1 MRVIRF
7 GSCHFGITNE
17 AYAIFSV
24 LNIIRR
30 ATGWRSDYGF
40 SNLKGDMF
48 GGVVSAIMMVPVAL
62 GFGALSGLG
71 PVAAFY
77 GAIAVGLFTAAF
89 GGAAPMISGPSAL
102 ITIFTAIII
111 SSYADSLAEAF
122 TIVMMAGLFQIA
134 FGLLRLGRFANWLP
148 FPVVRGVFIGVGAY
162 IFLTQTLWFL
172 GAPIEPGIGL
182 FGIIAS
188 WPEALLNLN
197 IHALAVAIITLSVFI
212 LWPDR
217 FHRFVPDALVAL
229 ITGALA
235 GVFLFD
241 SAPRLGDT
249 PIGLPEIQIPVFHTH
264 LLIDAIQ
271 PALILAFLSSMYNL
285 LTALII
291 DPLTGRT
298 HQSNRELV
306 GLGLGNIV
314 TGALGGLPG
323 AASAPCS
330 LLAARAGGR
339 TAITGMV
346 CAAVLLAV
354 LFGLGR
360 AMSYIPLAAFA
371 GILIKVGWDMMDIRF
386 LRRIPRLS
394 PDIGIVA
401 LLTAFL
407 SLVVD
412 VISAIAVG
420 FIVSGMANA
429 LRFQSQQLNQTVST
443 PLLDMVIL
451 PDAMDDPDFDPFR
464 ARVGLLSLR
473 GSYSIASAR
482 EIVRVI
488 SPDLADHE
496 IVIFDFSETTGM
508 DDSAAMAVEDLI
520 NSIVRDQDKICI
532 VSGLSDNLE
541 ETLSSLGIFDNVPK
555 EDFAKDM
562 DEAHQIAARILQAQ
576 S

>member
-1 MRVIRF
+1 MINTQPV
-7 GSCHFGITNE
+7 S
-17 AYAIFSV
+17 A
-24 LNIIRR
+24 IIRSVR
-30 ATGWRSDYGF
+30 RITGWQPSYGVA
-40 SNLKGDMF
+40 NLKGDLF
-48 GGVVSAIMMVPVAL
+48 GGIVSAVMMVPIAL

-77 GAIAVGLFTAAF
+77 GAIAVGFFTAIL

-102 ITIFTAIII
+102 ITIFTAVII
-111 SSYADSLAEAF
+111 SSYADNLAEAF
-122 TIVMMAGLFQIA
+122 TIVIMAGLIQIA

-148 FPVVRGVFIGVGAY
+148 FSVVRGVFVGVGGY
-162 IFLTQTLWFL
+162 IFMTQTLWFL
-172 GAPIEPGIGL
+172 GSPIEPGIGL
-182 FGIIAS
+182 FDIIAS
-188 WPEALLNLN
+188 WPSAILDVNL
-197 IHALAVAIITLSVFI
+197 HALAVAVITLAVFI
-212 LWPDR
+212 SWPDR
-217 FHRFVPDALVAL
+217 LHRYVPDALVAL
-229 ITGALA
+229 IVGALA
-235 GVFLFD
+235 GVFLFT
-241 SAPRLGDT
+241 SAPQLGDT
-249 PIGLPEIQIPVFHTH
+249 PIGLPEFQTPVFQGNF
-264 LLIDAIQ
+264 LLEAIQ

-298 HQSNRELV
+298 HKPDRELV
-306 GLGLGNIV
+306 GLGIGNIV

-339 TAITGMV
+339 SAVTGMV
-346 CAAVLLAV
+346 CAGVLLAI

-360 AMSYIPLAAFA
+360 AIAYIPHAAFA
-371 GILIKVGWDMMDIRF
+371 GILIKVGWDMMDVRF
-386 LRRIPRLS
+386 LRRIPKLS
-394 PDIGIVA
+394 PDIGLVT
-401 LLTAFL
+401 LLTALL
-407 SLVVD
+407 SLVFD

-429 LRFQSQQLNQTVST
+429 LRFQSQQLNQTIST
-443 PLLDMVIL
+443 PLLDMIIF

-496 IVIFDFSETTGM
+496 VVIFDFSETSGM

-520 NSIVRDQDKICI
+520 NSIVRDQDKACI
-532 VSGLSDNLE
+532 ISGLSDQLEGNL
-541 ETLSSLGIFDNVPK
+541 SALGIFDNVPGD
-555 EDFAKDM
+555 DFAKDM
-562 DEAHQIAARILQAQ
+562 DEAKLIAARILED
-576 S
+576 

>member
-1 MRVIRF
+1 M
-7 GSCHFGITNE
+7 
-17 AYAIFSV
+17 
-24 LNIIRR
+24 IIRSVR
-30 ATGWRSDYGF
+30 RLTGWQPNYGVA
-40 SNLKGDMF
+40 NLKGDMF
-48 GGVVSAIMMVPVAL
+48 GGLVSAVMMVPVAL

-77 GAIAVGLFTAAF
+77 GAIAVGFFTAAL

-102 ITIFTAIII
+102 ITIFTAVII

-122 TIVMMAGLFQIA
+122 TIVMMAGIIQIG
-134 FGLLRLGRFANWLP
+134 FGALRLGRFANWLP
-148 FPVVRGVFIGVGAY
+148 FPVVRGVFVGVGGY

-172 GAPIEPGIGL
+172 GSDIEPGIGL
-182 FGIIAS
+182 IEVITS
-188 WPEALLNLN
+188 WPNAVLNLN
-197 IHALAVAIITLSVFI
+197 IHALAVAVITLAVFI
-212 LWPDR
+212 SWPDR
-217 FHRFVPDALVAL
+217 FHRFIPDALVAL
-229 ITGALA
+229 IVGALA

-249 PIGLPEIQIPVFHTH
+249 PIGLPEIQIPVFHGH
-264 LLIDAIQ
+264 ILLDAIQ

-298 HQSNRELV
+298 HQPNRELV
-306 GLGLGNIV
+306 GLGIGNIV
-314 TGALGGLPG
+314 TGAIGGLPG
-323 AASAPCS
+323 AASAPCA

-339 TAITGMV
+339 TAVTGMV
-346 CAAVLLAV
+346 CAAVLLAI

-360 AMSYIPLAAFA
+360 VISYIPHAAFA
-371 GILIKVGWDMMDIRF
+371 GILIKVGWDMMDFRF

-394 PDIGIVA
+394 PDIGLVT
-401 LLTAFL
+401 LLTALL
-407 SLVVD
+407 SLLVD

-420 FIVSGMANA
+420 FIVSSMANA
-429 LRFQSQQLNQTVST
+429 LRFQSQQLNQTIST
-443 PLLDMVIL
+443 PLLDML
-451 PDAMDDPDFDPFR
+451 LFPDADDDPDFDPFR

-520 NSIVRDQDKICI
+520 NSIVRDQDKVCI
-532 VSGLSDNLE
+532 VSGLSPGLE
-541 ETLSSLGIFDNVPK
+541 ENLGSLGIFDNVPK

-562 DEAHQIAARILQAQ
+562 DEAKLIAARILEG
-576 S
+576 

>member
-1 MRVIRF
+1 M
-7 GSCHFGITNE
+7 
-17 AYAIFSV
+17 
-24 LNIIRR
+24 IIRSVR
-30 ATGWRSDYGF
+30 RITGWQPSYGVA
-40 SNLKGDMF
+40 NLKGDLF
-48 GGVVSAIMMVPVAL
+48 GGVVSAVMMVPVAL

-77 GAIAVGLFTAAF
+77 GAIAVGFFTAIL

-102 ITIFTAIII
+102 ITIFTAVII

-122 TIVMMAGLFQIA
+122 TIVMLAGLIQIA

-148 FPVVRGVFIGVGAY
+148 FSVVRGVFVGVGGY
-162 IFLTQTLWFL
+162 IFMTQTLWFL
-172 GAPIEPGIGL
+172 GSPIEPGIGL
-182 FGIIAS
+182 FDIIAS
-188 WPEALLNLN
+188 WPNAVLNVN
-197 IHALAVAIITLSVFI
+197 PHALAVAVITLAVFI
-212 LWPDR
+212 SWPDKL
-217 FHRFVPDALVAL
+217 HRYVPDALVAL
-229 ITGALA
+229 IVGALA

-241 SAPRLGDT
+241 SAPQLGDT
-249 PIGLPEIQIPVFHTH
+249 PIGLPVIQTPILQGNF
-264 LLIDAIQ
+264 LLEAIQ

-298 HQSNRELV
+298 HKPNRELV
-306 GLGLGNIV
+306 GLGIGNIV
-314 TGALGGLPG
+314 TGAFGGLPG

-339 TAITGMV
+339 SAVTGMV
-346 CAAVLLAV
+346 CAGVLLAI

-360 AMSYIPLAAFA
+360 AISYIPHAAFA
-371 GILIKVGWDMMDIRF
+371 GILIKVGWDMMDVRF
-386 LRRIPRLS
+386 LRRIPKLS
-394 PDIGIVA
+394 PDIGLVT
-401 LLTAFL
+401 LLTALL
-407 SLVVD
+407 SLVFD

-429 LRFQSQQLNQTVST
+429 LRFQSQQLNQTIST
-443 PLLDMVIL
+443 PLLDMIL
-451 PDAMDDPDFDPFR
+451 FPDAADDPEFDPFR

-496 IVIFDFSETTGM
+496 VVIFDFSETSGM

-520 NSIVRDQDKICI
+520 NSIVRDQDKACI
-532 VSGLSDNLE
+532 ISGLSDQLE
-541 ETLSSLGIFDNVPK
+541 ENLSTLGIFDNVPS
-555 EDFAKDM
+555 EDFANDM
-562 DEAHQIAARILQAQ
+562 DEAKLIAARILEE
-576 S
+576 

>member
-1 MRVIRF
+1 M
-7 GSCHFGITNE
+7 
-17 AYAIFSV
+17 
-24 LNIIRR
+24 IIRSFR
-30 ATGWRSDYGF
+30 RITGWQPSYGVA
-40 SNLKGDMF
+40 NLKGDLF
-48 GGVVSAIMMVPVAL
+48 GGIVSAVMMVPVAL

-77 GAIAVGLFTAAF
+77 GAIAVGFFTATL

-102 ITIFTAIII
+102 ITIFTAVII

-122 TIVMMAGLFQIA
+122 TIVMMAGLIQIA

-148 FPVVRGVFIGVGAY
+148 FSVVRGVFVGVGGY
-162 IFLTQTLWFL
+162 IFITQTLWFL
-172 GAPIEPGIGL
+172 GSPIEPGIGL
-182 FGIIAS
+182 FDIIAS
-188 WPEALLNLN
+188 WPSAVLNVN
-197 IHALAVAIITLSVFI
+197 IHALAVAVITLVVFI
-212 LWPDR
+212 SWPDR
-217 FHRFVPDALVAL
+217 LHRFVPDALVAL
-229 ITGALA
+229 IVGALA
-235 GVFLFD
+235 GLFLFD

-249 PIGLPEIQIPVFHTH
+249 PIGLPEIQVPVFHGH
-264 LLIDAIQ
+264 FLLDAIQ

-298 HQSNRELV
+298 HQPNRELV
-306 GLGLGNIV
+306 GLGIGNIV
-314 TGALGGLPG
+314 TGAFGGLPG

-339 TAITGMV
+339 SAVTGMV
-346 CAAVLLAV
+346 CAGVLLAI

-360 AMSYIPLAAFA
+360 AISYIPHAAFA
-371 GILIKVGWDMMDIRF
+371 GILIKVGWDMMDVRF
-386 LRRIPRLS
+386 LRRIPKLS
-394 PDIGIVA
+394 PDIGLVT
-401 LLTAFL
+401 LLTALL
-407 SLVVD
+407 SLVFD

-429 LRFQSQQLNQTVST
+429 LRFQGQQLNQTIST
-443 PLLDMVIL
+443 PLLDMIL
-451 PDAMDDPDFDPFR
+451 FPDAADDPDFDPFR

-496 IVIFDFSETTGM
+496 VVIFDFSETSGM

-520 NSIVRDQDKICI
+520 NSIVRDQDKACI
-532 VSGLSDNLE
+532 ISGLSDQLE
-541 ETLSSLGIFDNVPK
+541 EDLSALGIFDNVPS
-555 EDFAKDM
+555 EDFAQDM
-562 DEAHQIAARILQAQ
+562 DDAKVIAARILEE
-576 S
+576 

>member
-1 MRVIRF
+1 M
-7 GSCHFGITNE
+7 
-17 AYAIFSV
+17 
-24 LNIIRR
+24 IIRSVR
-30 ATGWRSDYGF
+30 RITGWQPSYGVA
-40 SNLKGDMF
+40 NLKGDLF
-48 GGVVSAIMMVPVAL
+48 GGVVSAVMMVPVAL

-77 GAIAVGLFTAAF
+77 GAIAVGFFTAIL

-102 ITIFTAIII
+102 ITIFTAVII

-122 TIVMMAGLFQIA
+122 TIVMLAGLIQIA

-148 FPVVRGVFIGVGAY
+148 FSVVRGVFVGVGGY
-162 IFLTQTLWFL
+162 IFMTQTLWFL
-172 GAPIEPGIGL
+172 GSPIEPGIGL
-182 FGIIAS
+182 FDIIAS
-188 WPEALLNLN
+188 WPNAVLNVN
-197 IHALAVAIITLSVFI
+197 PHALAVAVITLAVFI
-212 LWPDR
+212 SWPDKL
-217 FHRFVPDALVAL
+217 HRYVPDALVAL
-229 ITGALA
+229 IAGALA

-241 SAPRLGDT
+241 SAPQLGDT
-249 PIGLPEIQIPVFHTH
+249 PIGLPVIQTPILQGNF
-264 LLIDAIQ
+264 LLEAIQ

-298 HQSNRELV
+298 HKPNRELV
-306 GLGLGNIV
+306 GLGIGNIV
-314 TGALGGLPG
+314 TGAFGGLPG

-339 TAITGMV
+339 SAVTGMV
-346 CAAVLLAV
+346 CAGVLLAI

-360 AMSYIPLAAFA
+360 AISYIPHAAFA
-371 GILIKVGWDMMDIRF
+371 GILIKVGWDMMDVRF
-386 LRRIPRLS
+386 LRRIPKLS
-394 PDIGIVA
+394 PDIGLVT
-401 LLTAFL
+401 LLTALL
-407 SLVVD
+407 SLVFD

-443 PLLDMVIL
+443 PLLDMIL
-451 PDAMDDPDFDPFR
+451 FPDAADDPDFDPFR

-496 IVIFDFSETTGM
+496 VVIFDFSETSGM

-520 NSIVRDQDKICI
+520 NSIVRDQDKACI
-532 VSGLSDNLE
+532 ISGLSDQLE
-541 ETLSSLGIFDNVPK
+541 ENLSTLGIFDNVPG
-555 EDFAKDM
+555 EDFANDM
-562 DEAHQIAARILQAQ
+562 DEAKLIAARILEE
-576 S
+576 

>member
-1 MRVIRF
+1 MVIR
-7 GSCHFGITNE
+7 
-17 AYAIFSV
+17 AV
-24 LNIIRR
+24 RR
-30 ATGWRSDYGF
+30 ITGWQSAYGIA
-40 SNLKGDMF
+40 NLKGDLF
-48 GGVVSAIMMVPVAL
+48 GGVVSAVMMVPVAL

-77 GAIAVGLFTAAF
+77 GAIVVGFSTAAL

-102 ITIFTAIII
+102 ITIFTAVII

-122 TIVMMAGLFQIA
+122 TIVMMAGLIQIA
-134 FGLLRLGRFANWLP
+134 FGALRLGRFANWLP
-148 FPVVRGVFIGVGAY
+148 FSVVRGVFVGVGGY
-162 IFLTQTLWFL
+162 IFMTQTLWFL
-172 GAPIEPGIGL
+172 GSPIEPGIGL
-182 FGIIAS
+182 IEIITS
-188 WPEALLNLN
+188 WPDAILNLN
-197 IHALAVAIITLSVFI
+197 VHALAVSVITLTVFI

-217 FHRFVPDALVAL
+217 FHRVVPDALVAL
-229 ITGALA
+229 IVGALA

-241 SAPRLGDT
+241 MAPRIGDT
-249 PIGLPEIQIPVFHTH
+249 PIGLPTIQLPVLHGH
-264 LLIDAIQ
+264 LLLDAIQ

-285 LTALII
+285 LTALLI

-298 HQSNRELV
+298 HKPNRELV
-306 GLGLGNIV
+306 GLGIGNIV

-339 TAITGMV
+339 SAVTGMV

-360 AMSYIPLAAFA
+360 ATAYIPHAAFA
-371 GILIKVGWDMMDIRF
+371 GILIKVGWDMMDFRF
-386 LRRIPRLS
+386 LRRIPKLS
-394 PDIGIVA
+394 PDIGLVT

-407 SLVVD
+407 SLVFD

-429 LRFQSQQLNQTVST
+429 LRFQSQQINQTVST
-443 PLLDMVIL
+443 PLLDMIIF
-451 PDAMDDPDFDPFR
+451 PEASADPDFDPFR

-496 IVIFDFSETTGM
+496 IVIFDFSDTAGM

-520 NSIVRDQDKICI
+520 NSIVRDQDKVCI
-532 VSGLSDNLE
+532 VSGLSDQLE
-541 ETLSSLGIFDNVPK
+541 ENLSALGIFDSVPG
-555 EDFAKDM
+555 EDFAEDL
-562 DEAHQIAARILQAQ
+562 DEAKQIAARILEG
-576 S
+576 

>member
-1 MRVIRF
+1 M
-7 GSCHFGITNE
+7 
-17 AYAIFSV
+17 
-24 LNIIRR
+24 IIRSVR
-30 ATGWRSDYGF
+30 RLTGWQPSYGVA
-40 SNLKGDMF
+40 NLKGDMF
-48 GGVVSAIMMVPVAL
+48 GGLVSAVMMVPVAL

-77 GAIAVGLFTAAF
+77 GAIAVGFFTAVF

-111 SSYADSLAEAF
+111 SSHADSLAEAF
-122 TIVMMAGLFQIA
+122 TIVMMAGIFQIV

-148 FPVVRGVFIGVGAY
+148 FPVVRGVFVGVGGY
-162 IFLTQTLWFL
+162 IFMTQTLWFL
-172 GAPIEPGIGL
+172 GAPITPGIGL
-182 FGIIAS
+182 FEIIAS
-188 WPEALLNLN
+188 WPNAILNLN
-197 IHALAVAIITLSVFI
+197 IHALAVSVITLGVFI

-217 FHRFVPDALVAL
+217 FHRVVPDALVAL
-229 ITGALA
+229 VAGTLA
-235 GVFLFD
+235 GVFLFG
-241 SAPRLGDT
+241 SAPRIGDT
-249 PIGLPEIQIPVFHTH
+249 PIGFPEIQVPVFHGH
-264 LLIDAIQ
+264 ILLDAIQ

-298 HQSNRELV
+298 HKPNRELI
-306 GLGLGNIV
+306 GLGIGNIV
-314 TGALGGLPG
+314 TGAVGGLPG
-323 AASAPCS
+323 AASAPCA

-339 TAITGMV
+339 TAVTGIV
-346 CAAVLLAV
+346 CAAVLLAI
-354 LFGLGR
+354 LLGLGR
-360 AMSYIPLAAFA
+360 AISLIPHAAFA
-371 GILIKVGWDMMDIRF
+371 GILIKVGWDMMDFRF

-394 PDIGIVA
+394 PDIGLVT
-401 LLTAFL
+401 LLTALL
-407 SLVVD
+407 SLVFD
-412 VISAIAVG
+412 VISAIAIG

-429 LRFQSQQLNQTVST
+429 MRFQSQQLNQTIST
-443 PLLDMVIL
+443 PLLDML
-451 PDAMDDPDFDPFR
+451 LFPDADDDPDFDPFR

-520 NSIVRDQDKICI
+520 NSIVRDQDKVCI
-532 VSGLSDNLE
+532 ISGLSDNLE
-541 ETLSSLGIFDNVPK
+541 ENLSSLGIFDSVPT
-555 EDFAKDM
+555 EDFANDM
-562 DEAHQIAARILQAQ
+562 DEAKLIAARILE

>member
-1 MRVIRF
+1 M
-7 GSCHFGITNE
+7 
-17 AYAIFSV
+17 
-24 LNIIRR
+24 IIRSVR
-30 ATGWRSDYGF
+30 RLTGWQPNYGV

-48 GGVVSAIMMVPVAL
+48 GGLVSAVMMVPVAL

-77 GAIAVGLFTAAF
+77 GAIAVGFFTAAL

-102 ITIFTAIII
+102 ITIFTAVII

-122 TIVMMAGLFQIA
+122 TIVMMAGVFQIA

-148 FPVVRGVFIGVGAY
+148 FPVVRGVFVGVGGY
-162 IFLTQTLWFL
+162 IFMTQTLWFL
-172 GAPIEPGIGL
+172 GAPIEPGIGV
-182 FGIIAS
+182 FEVIAS
-188 WPEALLNLN
+188 WPNAILNLN
-197 IHALAVAIITLSVFI
+197 VHALAVSVITLAVFI

-217 FHRFVPDALVAL
+217 FHRVVPDALVAL
-229 ITGALA
+229 VAGALA
-235 GVFLFD
+235 GVFLF
-241 SAPRLGDT
+241 SQAPTIGDT
-249 PIGLPEIQIPVFHTH
+249 PIGLPDIQAPVLQGSI
-264 LLIDAIQ
+264 LLDAIQ

-298 HQSNRELV
+298 HQPNRELV
-306 GLGLGNIV
+306 GLGIGNIL
-314 TGALGGLPG
+314 TGAVGGLPG
-323 AASAPCS
+323 AASAPCA

-339 TAITGMV
+339 TAVTGIV
-346 CAAVLLAV
+346 CAAVLLAI

-360 AMSYIPLAAFA
+360 AIAYIPHAAFA
-371 GILIKVGWDMMDIRF
+371 GILIKVGWDMMDFRF

-394 PDIGIVA
+394 PDIGLVT
-401 LLTAFL
+401 LLTALL

-429 LRFQSQQLNQTVST
+429 LRFQSQQLNQTIST
-443 PLLDMVIL
+443 PLLDMVIF
-451 PDAMDDPDFDPFR
+451 PDAMADPDFDPFR

-520 NSIVRDQDKICI
+520 NSIVRDQDKVCI

-541 ETLSSLGIFDNVPK
+541 ETLSSLGIFDSVPT
-555 EDFAKDM
+555 EDFAEDM
-562 DEAHQIAARILQAQ
+562 DEAKLIAARILEG
-576 S
+576 

>member
-1 MRVIRF
+1 M
-7 GSCHFGITNE
+7 
-17 AYAIFSV
+17 
-24 LNIIRR
+24 
-30 ATGWRSDYGF
+30 TGWQPNYGVA
-40 SNLKGDMF
+40 NLKGDMF
-48 GGVVSAIMMVPVAL
+48 GGLVSAVMMVPVAL

-77 GAIAVGLFTAAF
+77 GAIAVGLFTAAL

-102 ITIFTAIII
+102 ITIFTAVII
-111 SSYADSLAEAF
+111 SSYADSLTEAF
-122 TIVMMAGLFQIA
+122 TIVMMAGVFQIV

-148 FPVVRGVFIGVGAY
+148 FPVVRGVFVGVGGY
-162 IFLTQTLWFL
+162 IFMTQTLWFL
-172 GAPIEPGIGL
+172 GAPIEPGIGV
-182 FGIIAS
+182 FEVIAS
-188 WPEALLNLN
+188 WPNAILNLN
-197 IHALAVAIITLSVFI
+197 VHALAVSVITLAVFI

-217 FHRFVPDALVAL
+217 FHRVVPDALVAL
-229 ITGALA
+229 IAGALA
-235 GVFLFD
+235 GVFLF
-241 SAPRLGDT
+241 SQAPTIGDT
-249 PIGLPEIQIPVFHTH
+249 PIGLPEIQLPVLQGGI
-264 LLIDAIQ
+264 LLDAIQ

-298 HQSNRELV
+298 HQANRELV
-306 GLGLGNIV
+306 GLGIGNIV
-314 TGALGGLPG
+314 TGAVGGLPG

-339 TAITGMV
+339 TAVTGIV
-346 CAAVLLAV
+346 CAAVLLAI

-360 AMSYIPLAAFA
+360 AISYIPHAAFA
-371 GILIKVGWDMMDIRF
+371 GILIKVGWDMMDFRF

-394 PDIGIVA
+394 PDIGLVT

-429 LRFQSQQLNQTVST
+429 LRFQSQQLNQTIST
-443 PLLDMVIL
+443 PLLDMVIF

-520 NSIVRDQDKICI
+520 NSIVRDQDKVCI
-532 VSGLSDNLE
+532 VSGLAGNLE
-541 ETLSSLGIFDNVPK
+541 ETLSSLGIFDSVPT
-555 EDFAKDM
+555 EDFAEDM
-562 DEAHQIAARILQAQ
+562 DEAKLIAARILEG
-576 S
+576 

>member
-1 MRVIRF
+1 MRRI
-7 GSCHFGITNE
+7 ITR
-17 AYAIFSV
+17 I
-24 LNIIRR
+24 
-30 ATGWRSDYGF
+30 TGWQPNYGVA
-40 SNLKGDMF
+40 NLKGDLF
-48 GGVVSAIMMVPVAL
+48 GGVVSAVMMVPVAL

-77 GAIAVGLFTAAF
+77 GAIAVGFFTAAF

-102 ITIFTAIII
+102 ITIFTAVII

-122 TIVMMAGLFQIA
+122 TIVMLAGLFQIA
-134 FGLLRLGRFANWLP
+134 FGVLRLGRFANWLP
-148 FPVVRGVFIGVGAY
+148 FPVVRGVFVGVGGY
-162 IFLTQTLWFL
+162 IFMTQTLWFV

-182 FGIIAS
+182 IEIIAS
-188 WPEALLNLN
+188 WPNAILNLN
-197 IHALAVAIITLSVFI
+197 VHALAVAVITLAVFI

-217 FHRFVPDALVAL
+217 FHRVVPDALVAL
-229 ITGALA
+229 IAGTLA
-235 GVFLFD
+235 GAFLFG

-249 PIGLPEIQIPVFHTH
+249 PIGLPEIQIPIFQSR
-264 LLIDAIQ
+264 LLLEAIQ

-291 DPLTGRT
+291 DPMTGRT
-298 HQSNRELV
+298 HQPNRELI
-306 GLGLGNIV
+306 GLGVGNIV
-314 TGALGGLPG
+314 TGAIGGLPG

-339 TAITGMV
+339 TAVTGIV

-360 AMSYIPLAAFA
+360 AIAYIPHAAFA
-371 GILIKVGWDMMDIRF
+371 GILIKVGWDMMDARF

-394 PDIGIVA
+394 PDIGIVT
-401 LLTAFL
+401 LLTALL
-407 SLVVD
+407 SLVAD

-429 LRFQSQQLNQTVST
+429 MRSQSQQLNQTVST
-443 PLLDMVIL
+443 PMLDMVIF
-451 PDAMDDPDFDPFR
+451 PDAMTDPDFDPFR

-488 SPDLADHE
+488 SPDLVDHE
-496 IVIFDFSETTGM
+496 LVIFDFSETTGM

-520 NSIVRDQDKICI
+520 NGIVRDQDKACI
-532 VSGLSDNLE
+532 VSGLSENLE
-541 ETLSSLGIFDNVPK
+541 QSLGSLGIFDNVPK

-562 DEAHQIAARILQAQ
+562 DEAKLIAARILEE
-576 S
+576 

>member
-1 MRVIRF
+1 M
-7 GSCHFGITNE
+7 
-17 AYAIFSV
+17 
-24 LNIIRR
+24 IIRSVR
-30 ATGWRSDYGF
+30 RLTGWQPNYGVA
-40 SNLKGDMF
+40 NLKGDMF
-48 GGVVSAIMMVPVAL
+48 GGLVSAVMMVPVAL

-77 GAIAVGLFTAAF
+77 GAIAVGFFTAAL

-102 ITIFTAIII
+102 ITIFTAVII
-111 SSYADSLAEAF
+111 SSYADSLTEAF
-122 TIVMMAGLFQIA
+122 TIVMMAGVFQIA

-148 FPVVRGVFIGVGAY
+148 FPVVRGVFVGVGGY
-162 IFLTQTLWFL
+162 IFMTQTLWFL
-172 GAPIEPGIGL
+172 GAPIEPGIGV
-182 FGIIAS
+182 FEVIAS
-188 WPEALLNLN
+188 WPNSILNLN
-197 IHALAVAIITLSVFI
+197 VHALAVSVITLAVFI

-217 FHRFVPDALVAL
+217 FHRVVPDALVAL
-229 ITGALA
+229 IAGALA
-235 GVFLFD
+235 GVFLF
-241 SAPRLGDT
+241 SQAPTIGDT
-249 PIGLPEIQIPVFHTH
+249 PIGLPEIQLPVLQGGI
-264 LLIDAIQ
+264 LLDAIQ

-298 HQSNRELV
+298 HQPNRELV
-306 GLGLGNIV
+306 GLGIGNIV
-314 TGALGGLPG
+314 TGAVGGLPG

-339 TAITGMV
+339 TAVTGIV
-346 CAAVLLAV
+346 CAAVLLAI

-360 AMSYIPLAAFA
+360 AIAYIPHAAFA
-371 GILIKVGWDMMDIRF
+371 GILIKVGWDMMDFRF

-394 PDIGIVA
+394 PDIGLVT
-401 LLTAFL
+401 LLTALL

-429 LRFQSQQLNQTVST
+429 LRFQSQQLNQTIST
-443 PLLDMVIL
+443 PLLDMVIF

-520 NSIVRDQDKICI
+520 NSIVRDQDKVCI
-532 VSGLSDNLE
+532 VSGLSNNLE
-541 ETLSSLGIFDNVPK
+541 ETLSSLGIFDSVST
-555 EDFAKDM
+555 EDFAEDM
-562 DEAHQIAARILQAQ
+562 DEAKQIAARILEGWLRGTFC
-576 S
+576 

>member
-1 MRVIRF
+1 M
-7 GSCHFGITNE
+7 
-17 AYAIFSV
+17 
-24 LNIIRR
+24 IIRSVR
-30 ATGWRSDYGF
+30 RITGWQPSYGAA
-40 SNLKGDMF
+40 NLKGDLF
-48 GGVVSAIMMVPVAL
+48 GGTVSAVMMVPVAL

-77 GAIAVGLFTAAF
+77 GAIAVGFFTAIL

-102 ITIFTAIII
+102 ITIFTAVII

-122 TIVMMAGLFQIA
+122 TIVMMAGLIQIA

-148 FPVVRGVFIGVGAY
+148 FSVVRGVFVGVGGY
-162 IFLTQTLWFL
+162 IFITQTLWFL
-172 GAPIEPGIGL
+172 GSPIEPGIGL
-182 FGIIAS
+182 FDIIAS
-188 WPEALLNLN
+188 WPNAVLNVN
-197 IHALAVAIITLSVFI
+197 VHALAVAIITLAVFVT
-212 LWPDR
+212 WPDR

-229 ITGALA
+229 IVGTLA
-235 GVFLFD
+235 GLFLFD

-249 PIGLPEIQIPVFHTH
+249 PIGLPEIQIPVFNSS

-298 HQSNRELV
+298 HQPNRELV
-306 GLGLGNIV
+306 GLGIGNIV
-314 TGALGGLPG
+314 TGAFGGLPG

-339 TAITGMV
+339 SAVTGMV
-346 CAAVLLAV
+346 CAGVLLAI

-360 AMSYIPLAAFA
+360 AISYIPHAAFA
-371 GILIKVGWDMMDIRF
+371 GILIKVGWDMMDVRF
-386 LRRIPRLS
+386 LRRIPKLS
-394 PDIGIVA
+394 PDIGLVT
-401 LLTAFL
+401 LLTALL
-407 SLVVD
+407 SLVFD

-429 LRFQSQQLNQTVST
+429 LRFQSQQLNQTIST
-443 PLLDMVIL
+443 PLLDMIL
-451 PDAMDDPDFDPFR
+451 FPDAADDPDFDPFR

-496 IVIFDFSETTGM
+496 IVIFDFSETSGM

-520 NSIVRDQDKICI
+520 NSIVRDQDKACI
-532 VSGLSDNLE
+532 ISGLSDQLE
-541 ETLSSLGIFDNVPK
+541 ENLSTLGIFDNVPN

-562 DEAHQIAARILQAQ
+562 DEAKVIAARILEE
-576 S
+576 

>member
-1 MRVIRF
+1 MRRF
-7 GSCHFGITNE
+7 ITR
-17 AYAIFSV
+17 I
-24 LNIIRR
+24 
-30 ATGWRSDYGF
+30 TGWQPNYGIA
-40 SNLKGDMF
+40 NLKGDVF
-48 GGVVSAIMMVPVAL
+48 GGGVSAVMMVPVAL

-77 GAIAVGLFTAAF
+77 GAIAVGFFTAAL

-102 ITIFTAIII
+102 ITIFTAVII
-111 SSYADSLAEAF
+111 SSYADSLSEAF
-122 TIVMMAGLFQIA
+122 TIVMLAGIFQIA

-148 FPVVRGVFIGVGAY
+148 FPVVRGVFVGVGGY
-162 IFLTQTLWFL
+162 IFMTQTLWFV
-172 GAPIEPGIGL
+172 GAPIEPGVGL
-182 FGIIAS
+182 VEIIAS
-188 WPEALLNLN
+188 WPNAILNLN
-197 IHALAVAIITLSVFI
+197 VHALAVAVITLAVFI
-212 LWPDR
+212 LWPAR
-217 FHRFVPDALVAL
+217 FHRVVPDALVAL
-229 ITGALA
+229 IAGALA
-235 GVFLFD
+235 GAFLFD
-241 SAPRLGDT
+241 SAPRIGDT
-249 PIGLPEIQIPVFHTH
+249 PIGLPVIQTPVFHSH
-264 LLIDAIQ
+264 ILLEAIQ

-298 HQSNRELV
+298 HQPNRELV
-306 GLGLGNIV
+306 GLGVGNIV
-314 TGALGGLPG
+314 TGAIGGLPG

-360 AMSYIPLAAFA
+360 AIAYIPHAAFA
-371 GILIKVGWDMMDIRF
+371 GILIKVGWDMMDFRF

-394 PDIGIVA
+394 ADIGIVT
-401 LLTAFL
+401 LLTALL
-407 SLVVD
+407 SLVAD

-420 FIVSGMANA
+420 FIISGMANA

-443 PLLDMVIL
+443 PLLDMVIF
-451 PDAMDDPDFDPFR
+451 PDAMTDPDFDPFR

-488 SPDLADHE
+488 SPDLVDHE
-496 IVIFDFSETTGM
+496 IVIFDFSETTAM

-520 NSIVRDQDKICI
+520 NGIVRDQDKACI
-532 VSGLSDNLE
+532 VSGLSGSLE
-541 ETLSSLGIFDNVPK
+541 ENLRSLGIFDNVHE
-555 EDFAKDM
+555 EDFAQDM
-562 DEAHQIAARILQAQ
+562 DEAKRIAARILED
-576 S
+576 

>member
-1 MRVIRF
+1 M
-7 GSCHFGITNE
+7 
-17 AYAIFSV
+17 
-24 LNIIRR
+24 IIRSVR
-30 ATGWRSDYGF
+30 RLTGWQPSYGVA
-40 SNLKGDMF
+40 NLKGDMF
-48 GGVVSAIMMVPVAL
+48 GGLVSAVMMVPVAL

-122 TIVMMAGLFQIA
+122 TIVMMAGLFQIG
-134 FGLLRLGRFANWLP
+134 FGILRLGRFANWLP
-148 FPVVRGVFIGVGAY
+148 FPVVRGVFVGVGGY
-162 IFLTQTLWFL
+162 IFMTQTLWFL
-172 GAPIEPGIGL
+172 GSDIEPGIGL
-182 FGIIAS
+182 FEVIAS
-188 WPEALLNLN
+188 WPNAILNLN
-197 IHALAVAIITLSVFI
+197 VHALAVSVITLAVFI

-217 FHRFVPDALVAL
+217 FHRVVPDALVAL
-229 ITGALA
+229 IAGALA

-241 SAPRLGDT
+241 QAPRIGDT
-249 PIGLPEIQIPVFHTH
+249 PIGLPEIQIPVFHGN
-264 LLIDAIQ
+264 LLLDAIQ

-298 HQSNRELV
+298 HQPNRELI
-306 GLGLGNIV
+306 GLGIGNIV
-314 TGALGGLPG
+314 TGAIGGLPG
-323 AASAPCS
+323 AASAPCA

-339 TAITGMV
+339 TAVTGIV
-346 CAAVLLAV
+346 CAAVLLAI

-360 AMSYIPLAAFA
+360 AISYIPHAAFA
-371 GILIKVGWDMMDIRF
+371 GILIKVGWDMMDFRF

-394 PDIGIVA
+394 PDIGLVT
-401 LLTAFL
+401 LLTASL
-407 SLVVD
+407 SLVMG
-412 VISAIAVG
+412 VIPAIAIG

-429 LRFQSQQLNQTVST
+429 MRFQSQQLNQTIST
-443 PLLDMVIL
+443 PLLDML
-451 PDAMDDPDFDPFR
+451 LFPDADDDPDFDPFR

-488 SPDLADHE
+488 SPDLVDHE
-496 IVIFDFSETTGM
+496 VVIFDFSETTGM

-520 NSIVRDQDKICI
+520 NSIVRDQDKGCI
-532 VSGLSDNLE
+532 ISGLSDSLE
-541 ETLSSLGIFDNVPK
+541 ENLSSLGIFDSVPT

-562 DEAHQIAARILQAQ
+562 DEAKVIAARILEG
-576 S
+576 